1 MARKAEDRK
10 NAVEEGIIKA
20 AALKHEGVSLS
31 TWLKRPGNDWTLLPE
46 ELKKMFHVEHL
57 DAIATDI
64 QYEGHIERQKKQA
77 EKIIRME
84 NKTIPS
90 DIDYKHVHALKKEAV
105 IKLGN
110 IRPATIGQASCV

>member
-1 MARKAEDRK
+1 M
-10 NAVEEGIIKA
+10 
-20 AALKHEGVSLS
+20 
-31 TWLKRPGNDWTLLPE
+31 
-46 ELKKMFHVEHL
+46 

-90 DIDYKHVHALKKEAV
+90 DIDYEHVHALKKEAV

-110 IRPATIGQASCV
+110 IRPATIGQASRIPGITPADIALLLVHLQNAAGNKHNTPRFLFRNFNLRRTIGGGY

>member
-1 MARKAEDRK
+1 
-10 NAVEEGIIKA
+10 
-20 AALKHEGVSLS
+20 
-31 TWLKRPGNDWTLLPE
+31 
-46 ELKKMFHVEHL
+46 MFHVEHL

-90 DIDYKHVHALKKEAV
+90 DIDYEHVHALKKRGCHQAGQHTSCNYRAGLSNSRNYPGRYRPV
-105 IKLGN
+105 ACASAKTQQATN
-110 IRPATIGQASCV
+110 IIPRVFYSEISI

>member
-1 MARKAEDRK
+1 
-10 NAVEEGIIKA
+10 
-20 AALKHEGVSLS
+20 
-31 TWLKRPGNDWTLLPE
+31 
-46 ELKKMFHVEHL
+46 MFHVEHL

-90 DIDYKHVHALKKEAV
+90 DIDYEHVHALKKEAV

-110 IRPATIGQASCV
+110 IRPATIGQASRIPGITPADIACCLCICKNAAGNKHNTPRFLFRNFNLRRTIGGGY